1 HVGPTHG
8 QQEKRH
14 TSCLFPTPA
23 VRVWGGYPRGPSPP
37 HQANGSASMSLN
49 HRQRYKLRLI
59 ETRLLVS
66 DPRLAGMLGMFG
78 RLCAGHGMPAWE
90 QVPSRQVRL
99 RQAAA
104 LLAEAVTLAASARG
118 FFSPAVLALAA
129 RAPAVVTAIVR
140 GGCPRPSATRHG
152 RTRLARADRR

>member
-1 HVGPTHG
+1 
-8 QQEKRH
+8 
-14 TSCLFPTPA
+14 
-23 VRVWGGYPRGPSPP
+23 
-37 HQANGSASMSLN
+37 MSLN

-90 QVPSRQVRL
+90 QVPSRQSPL

-104 LLAEAVTLAASARG
+104 LLAEAVNLAPSALG
-118 FFSPAVLALAA
+118 LLPHAVLPLASGALA
-129 RAPAVVTAIVR
+129 VVPAIVR
-140 GGCPRPSATRHG
+140 GGCTRPSATRHG

>member
-1 HVGPTHG
+1 
-8 QQEKRH
+8 
-14 TSCLFPTPA
+14 
-23 VRVWGGYPRGPSPP
+23 
-37 HQANGSASMSLN
+37 MSLN
-49 HRQRYKLRLI
+49 HRQRYQLHLI

-104 LLAEAVTLAASARG
+104 LLAVVS
-118 FFSPAVLALAA
+118 AVL
-129 RAPAVVTAIVR
+129 AVVTAIVR
-140 GGCPRPSATRHG
+140 GGCTRPSATRHG

>member
-1 HVGPTHG
+1 
-8 QQEKRH
+8 
-14 TSCLFPTPA
+14 
-23 VRVWGGYPRGPSPP
+23 
-37 HQANGSASMSLN
+37 MSLN
-49 HRQRYKLRLI
+49 HRQRYQLRLI

-104 LLAEAVTLAASARG
+104 LLAEAVNLVASALG
-118 FFSPAVLALAA
+118 LLLHAVLALVSAVL
-129 RAPAVVTAIVR
+129 AVVTAIVR
-140 GGCPRPSATRHG
+140 GGCTRPSATKHG